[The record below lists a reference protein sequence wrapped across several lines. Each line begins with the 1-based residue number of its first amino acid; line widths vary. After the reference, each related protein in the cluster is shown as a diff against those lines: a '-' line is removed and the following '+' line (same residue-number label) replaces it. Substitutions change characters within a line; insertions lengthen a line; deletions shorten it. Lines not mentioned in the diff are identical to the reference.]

1 MISSNWVLYVCLL
14 KFSKKIK
21 WQNMHRTRH
30 AKHFEKSGVLLHT
43 LKIKGYLVIF
53 AQYYQ
58 VGCFFVISREWQM
71 IRDKLRWHLTENMD
85 ES

>member
-1 MISSNWVLYVCLL
+1 
-14 KFSKKIK
+14 
-21 WQNMHRTRH
+21 MHGTRH

-58 VGCFFVISREWQM
+58 VGCFFVISRE
-71 IRDKLRWHLTENMD
+71 
-85 ES
+85 